1 MSDQWAEKLLE
12 IISQEQF
19 EEHDDERA
27 ALKLKRRL
35 LPLLL
40 AGQAMR
46 KHYGKIVV
54 AERSDSCNSWDT
66 AKQKAMEGKWA
77 K

>member
-1 MSDQWAEKLLE
+1 MSKQWAEKLLE

-35 LPLLL
+35 LPLLE
-40 AGQAMR
+40 AGQVCR
-46 KHYGKIVV
+46 
-54 AERSDSCNSWDT
+54 DSVEILRGFRGQGDSAWDA
-66 AKQKAMEGKWA
+66 AKQKAMERL
-77 K
+77 